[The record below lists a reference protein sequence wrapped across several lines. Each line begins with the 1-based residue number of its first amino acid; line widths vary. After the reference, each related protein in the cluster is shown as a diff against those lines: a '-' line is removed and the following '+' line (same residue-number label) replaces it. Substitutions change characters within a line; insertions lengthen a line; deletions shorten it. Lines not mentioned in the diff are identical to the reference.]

1 MPFIPH
7 TSSEVRQMLA
17 HIDVTSIDTLFDE
30 IPTSVPTADFS
41 SIPLGISE
49 MEMLR
54 QFTTRARLDELGPCF
69 VGAGSYDHHIPAAVW
84 DIATRGEYYTAYTPY
99 QAEAS
104 QGTLQL
110 LYEFQTIMAS
120 LAGLDLANASV
131 YDGGSGLAESILM
144 AVRCNR
150 QSKSKKV
157 ILMGAVHPNYVA
169 AAQTLVSSQGI
180 ELHTTDRTTGKAN
193 LDSIQIED
201 PVAVVVQQPNFLGI
215 LEDVDEITDWAHNRG
230 ALVIAVT
237 NPLTLSVLKAPG
249 TWGLDGADICC
260 GDGQPLGV
268 PMASGGPS
276 FGFLCTKQKY
286 VRQMPGRI
294 VGRTTD
300 ADGNEGYTLTLQARE
315 QHIRRAK
322 ATSNICTN
330 QGLLVTAATIYLSIM
345 GLTGMKNAA
354 IRCHDNT
361 VMLVE
366 KLLATGK
373 AERVFDS
380 HYFHECAL
388 RTERDS
394 KELMQEIL
402 TDQQFLGG
410 YPLGSYD
417 ATLANA
423 FLLCAT
429 EKRTEQE
436 IDNYVN
442 AFVKSV
448 SRS

>member
-7 TSSEVRQMLA
+7 TPSEASQMLA
-17 HIDVTSIDTLFDE
+17 RIGASSIDTLFDE
-30 IPTSVPTADFS
+30 IPALVPTADFS

-49 MEMLR
+49 MEMFR
-54 QFTTRARLDELGPCF
+54 QFSQRAKLDELGPCF
-69 VGAGSYDHHIPAAVW
+69 VGAGCYDHYIPAAVW
-84 DIATRGEYYTAYTPY
+84 DIATRGEFYTAYTPY

-120 LAGLDLANASV
+120 LAGLDIANASV
-131 YDGGSGLAESILM
+131 YDGGSGLAEAILM

-150 QSKSKKV
+150 QSKSKQV
-157 ILMGAVHPNYVA
+157 ILMGAVHPHYVSA
-169 AAQTLVSSQGI
+169 VQTLVSSQGI
-180 ELHTTDRTTGKAN
+180 ELHTTDRKAGKTN

-215 LEDVDEITDWAHNRG
+215 LESVDEITDWAHSRG
-230 ALVIAVT
+230 AMVIAVT
-237 NPLTLSVLKAPG
+237 NPLTLAVLKAPG
-249 TWGLDGADICC
+249 TWGKEGADICC

-330 QGLLVTAATIYLSIM
+330 QGLLVTAATIYMSIM
-345 GLTGMKNAA
+345 GLTGMKNTA
-354 IRCHDNT
+354 IRCHENT
-361 VMLVE
+361 TRLVE

-373 AERVFDS
+373 AARVYDS
-380 HYFHECAL
+380 HYFHECVI

-394 KELMQEIL
+394 KDLMQKML
-402 TDQQFLGG
+402 NDQHFLAGF
-410 YPLGSYD
+410 PLGTFD
-417 ATLANA
+417 ENLADS
-423 FLLCAT
+423 FLICAT

-436 IDNYVN
+436 IDNYVD
-442 AFVKSV
+442 AFVESV
-448 SRS
+448 NSC